1 MPDFRCAAVLLAAG
15 ASKRLGQPKQLVRLD
30 SESLLRRTARLA
42 LEAGCSPTLVVLGFD
57 ASEME
62 RELHDLAADVIVN
75 QDWQEGM
82 GASLRAGMEALR
94 AADPQPQAV
103 LILVCD
109 QPRLTASHLETLL
122 TGHKTATATSDIAIT
137 ASVYASRAGVPAIF
151 AARLFPELRSSQ
163 GDRGAKDL
171 IHAHAAQ
178 VQGIPWPD
186 GEIDI
191 DLPSDLT
198 TIEQQF

>member
-15 ASKRLGQPKQLVRLD
+15 ASTRLGQPKQLVRVD
-30 SESLLRRTARLA
+30 GESLLRRTARLA
-42 LEAGCSPTLVVLGFD
+42 IEAGCSPTLVVLGFD
-57 ASEME
+57 AEPM
-62 RELHDLAADVIVN
+62 RGELDGLAVDVVVN
-75 QDWQEGM
+75 QNWQEGM

-94 AADPQPQAV
+94 TVDPQPQAA

-109 QPRLTASHLETLL
+109 QPRLTASHLNTLL
-122 TGHKTATATSDIAIT
+122 TRHKTISTTSDIAIT
-137 ASVYASRAGVPAIF
+137 ASIYARRAGVPAIF
-151 AARLFPELRSSQ
+151 AAKLFPDLRSSQ

-178 VQGIPWPD
+178 VLGVPWPN

-191 DLPSDLT
+191 DLPGDLI
-198 TIEQQF
+198 TIEH

>member
-15 ASKRLGQPKQLVRLD
+15 ASTRLGQPKQLVRLEG
-30 SESLLRRTARLA
+30 ESLLRRTGRLA
-42 LEAGCSPTLVVLGFD
+42 IEAGCSPTLVVLGFD
-57 ASEME
+57 ADPM
-62 RELHDLAADVIVN
+62 RAELNGLAVDVVVN

-94 AADPQPQAV
+94 TVDPQPQAV

-109 QPRLTASHLETLL
+109 QPRLSAGHLNTLL
-122 TGHKTATATSDIAIT
+122 TRHKTATATSDIAIT
-137 ASVYASRAGVPAIF
+137 ASVYACRAGVPAIF
-151 AARLFPELRSSQ
+151 AARAFPKLRSSQ

-171 IHAHAAQ
+171 IRAHAAQ
-178 VQGIPWPD
+178 VQGVPWPD

-198 TIEQQF
+198 TIER

>member
-15 ASKRLGQPKQLVRLD
+15 ASTRLGQPKQLVRLD
-30 SESLLRRTARLA
+30 GESLLRRTARLA
-42 LEAGCSPTLVVLGFD
+42 IEASCSPTLVVLGFD
-57 ASEME
+57 AEPM
-62 RELHDLAADVIVN
+62 RDELDGLPVDVVVN

-94 AADPQPQAV
+94 TVDPQPQAV

-109 QPRLTASHLETLL
+109 QPRLTAGHLNTLL
-122 TGHKTATATSDIAIT
+122 TRHKTAAATSDVAIT
-137 ASVYASRAGVPAIF
+137 ASFYARRAGVPAIF
-151 AARLFPELRSSQ
+151 AARVFPQLHSSQ

-171 IHAHAAQ
+171 IRAHAAQ
-178 VQGIPWPD
+178 VQRVPWPN

-198 TIEQQF
+198 TIEP